1 MLYSNEIQEYRNPY
15 DCNQGTCIV
24 TFEITAKMNAPIY
37 MYYEIENYYQ
47 NHRIY
52 VKSRN
57 PNQLAGNTYK
67 ADALSVCS
75 PVTTVADL
83 DMKDIG
89 LDGSDPA
96 DPCGLIAKSFFRD
109 SFSFTNGIQINEQHI
124 AWESDL
130 DGKYK
135 NAQNWQ
141 EIQWQNVEDEH
152 FIVWM
157 RLAATND
164 FRKLWGSINQDLDVG
179 KYNIQIKEKMDYS
192 SFDGKKFLI
201 LSNANALGGK
211 NTVLTY
217 ALFVSGGMASIWT
230 MVFIFYPCIS
240 KSK

>member
-152 FIVWM
+152 FIV
-157 RLAATND
+157 
-164 FRKLWGSINQDLDVG
+164 
-179 KYNIQIKEKMDYS
+179 
-192 SFDGKKFLI
+192 
-201 LSNANALGGK
+201 
-211 NTVLTY
+211 
-217 ALFVSGGMASIWT
+217 
-230 MVFIFYPCIS
+230 
-240 KSK
+240 